1 MKTKL
6 MAASTMAAMTAM
18 TSTAFAQTNVSI
30 YGVADVAF
38 VAESGGA
45 AGSVKKLTSG
55 VGSGS
60 RLGFKG
66 SEDLGGGLSALFAL
80 ENGFNLDTGTLGQG
94 GLLFGRQAYVGLSG
108 GFGTATFGR
117 QYTPQ
122 FLTVLTADPF
132 GTGSAGNAP
141 NILPL
146 TGSGSRMD
154 NAFKYVTP
162 NFSGMTGEFAYG
174 FGEVAGDTSAARQ
187 LGVAVNYTGGPL
199 TVRLGHHNRNNDTAT
214 VKNTESGKNTLLAAT
229 YDFGVAK
236 AYFAYGVNKGPNSGT
251 LRNATNPYRSA
262 VAPTPSTDSRDA
274 LLGVLVPFGTNRV
287 MASYIRKDDKTA
299 FNQDANQLAV
309 GYFYGLSKR
318 TDLYAVYARIDN
330 KNGAGY
336 TVGGAIEPGSGDKA
350 LNLGIRHT
358 F

>member
-1 MKTKL
+1 MKKKIF
-6 MAASTMAAMTAM
+6 AATMLA
-18 TSTAFAQTNVSI
+18 AFAGSASAQSSVSI
-30 YGVADVAF
+30 YGIVDAAF

-45 AGSVKKLTSG
+45 AGSLKKLSSG

-66 SEDLGGGLSALFAL
+66 TEDLGGGLSALFVL
-80 ENGFNLDTGTLGQG
+80 ENGFNADTGTMGQG
-94 GLLFGRQAYVGLSG
+94 GLMFGRQAYVGLSG

-122 FLTVLTADPF
+122 FLTVLAADPF

-154 NAFKYVTP
+154 NTFKYVTP
-162 NFSGMTGEFAYG
+162 NFNGVTGEVAYG
-174 FGEVAGDTSAARQ
+174 FGEVAGDNSAARQ
-187 LGVAVNYTGGPL
+187 LGVALAYARGPL
-199 TVRLGHHNRNNDTAT
+199 VVRLGHHNRNNDTAT
-214 VKNTESGKNTLLAAT
+214 VKNTADGKNTLLAAS
-229 YDFGVAK
+229 YDFGIAK
-236 AYFAYGVNKGPNSGT
+236 AHLAYGANKGTNSGT
-251 LRNATNPYRSA
+251 LRNATNPYGSA
-262 VAPTPSTDSRDA
+262 IAPTPSTDSNDV
-274 LLGVLVPFGTNRV
+274 LLGVTVPFGTNRL
-287 MASYIRKDDKTA
+287 MASYIRKNDKTA
-299 FNQDANQLAV
+299 FNQDADQLAL

-318 TDLYAVYARIDN
+318 TDLYAVYARINN

-350 LNLGIRHT
+350 LNLGIRHM

>member
-1 MKTKL
+1 MKKSI
-6 MAASTMAAMTAM
+6 MAGAVLAAVAGG
-18 TSTAFAQTNVSI
+18 AFAQSSVTI
-30 YGVADVAF
+30 YGIVDAAV

-45 AGSVKKLTSG
+45 AGSLKKISSG

-66 SEDLGGGLSALFAL
+66 IEDLGGGLSALFVL
-80 ENGFNLDTGTLGQG
+80 ENGFNADTGTLGQG

-117 QYTPQ
+117 QYTPH
-122 FLTVLTADPF
+122 FLTILTADPF
-132 GTGSAGNAP
+132 NTGSAGNAP

-154 NAFKYVTP
+154 NTVKYVTP
-162 NFSGMTGEFAYG
+162 SFSGFTGEVAYG
-174 FGEVAGDTSAARQ
+174 FGEVAGDNTASRQ
-187 LGVAVNYTGGPL
+187 VGVALAYSGGPL
-199 TVRLGHHNRNNDTAT
+199 NIRLGHHNRNNDTAT
-214 VKNTESGKNTLLAAT
+214 VKNTENGKNTILGAS

-236 AYFAYGVNKGPNSGT
+236 AHFAYGVNKGLNSAT
-251 LRNATNPYRSA
+251 LRNTTNPYGSA
-262 VAPTPSTDSRDA
+262 VAPTPSTDSQDV
-274 LLGVLVPFGTNRV
+274 LLGVTVPFGANRL
-287 MASYIRKDDKTA
+287 MASYVRRNDKTA
-299 FNQDANQLAV
+299 FNQDADQVAV

-330 KNGAGY
+330 KNRAGY
-336 TVGGAIEPGSGDKA
+336 TVGGAIEAGSGDKA
-350 LNLGIRHT
+350 LNLGIRHM

>member
-1 MKTKL
+1 MKKKTL
-6 MAASTMAAMTAM
+6 AVSVLAAFSGA
-18 TSTAFAQTNVSI
+18 AFAQSTVNM
-30 YGVADVAF
+30 YGVVDAAF

-45 AGSVKKLTSG
+45 AGSVKKLSSG

-66 SEDLGGGLSALFAL
+66 TEDLGGGMSALFVL
-80 ENGFNLDTGTLGQG
+80 ENGFNADTGTLGQG

-122 FLTVLTADPF
+122 FLTVLAADPF

-154 NAFKYVTP
+154 NTFKYVTP
-162 NFSGMTGEFAYG
+162 SFNGVTGEVAYG
-174 FGEVAGDTSAARQ
+174 FGEVAGDNSASRQ
-187 LGVAVNYTGGPL
+187 VGVAIAYAGGPL
-199 TVRLGHHNRNNDTAT
+199 TVRLGYHNRNNDTAT
-214 VKNTESGKNTLLAAT
+214 VKNTDDGKNTLLAAT

-236 AYFAYGVNKGPNSGT
+236 AFFAYGVNKGLNSAP
-251 LRNATNPYRSA
+251 LRNATNPYGSA
-262 VAPTPSTDSRDA
+262 VVPTPSTDSTDV
-274 LLGVLVPFGTNRV
+274 LLGVTVPFGANRV
-287 MASYIRKDDKTA
+287 MASYIRKNDKTA
-299 FNQDANQLAV
+299 FNQDADQIAV
-309 GYFYGLSKR
+309 GYFHALSKR

-330 KNGAGY
+330 KHGAGY